1 MRKHLAIGLISATII
16 AYQLVVMQIFA
27 YTQWHH
33 FGFMVISV
41 ALLGF
46 GVAGTYLSIYSRRII
61 HKTGTFISWIILL
74 TGFLMTLSVP
84 ASQSEL
90 IRFDSLLV
98 FTNANEKLKLTATY
112 LVYFLPFFSGA
123 LAIGVYFI
131 EQKKVIGKAYFINL
145 IGSALGGILILFAMW
160 QFKIEYLSYIITIF
174 IFLAALLVIPKHK
187 KKLYYSCIILGFII
201 LIFFLIKPIHYKPS
215 QFKNLTQAIE
225 LPGASI
231 VEDKSSPY
239 GTFHI
244 IQSNLLR
251 HAPGLSLNYHDLIPE
266 MQAVYVNGNWA
277 GAFGNQQH
285 KDSNFHL
292 RSSVFELPFKLISPE
307 KILVLGAGEGTNLSL
322 AINHDSSNITAVES
336 NPFVISWLKE
346 STETASVRNKQTNL
360 EIYHSELRSFLI
372 SDTAHYDL
380 IMFPVLGSFGG
391 TSGVNAIQ
399 ENYLLTVES
408 IQESLHKL
416 TDNGI
421 AVFTTWIDYPSRY
434 PLKLLATLTQSLY
447 ELNVKDPD
455 QYIVAIKSWNTISF
469 LLTKSA
475 FIDNNKVIDF
485 CEDMCFD
492 LVFLPNYNLQT
503 EECNSLQDTLFFMYL
518 KKLSSKQN
526 ESFYNS
532 YDFNVQPATDQQ
544 PFFHQFLKW
553 GSLQKL
559 KKAFG
564 KNSLPFFEVGYYIVI
579 LTFLQALF
587 IAFLL
592 IILPLLLKR
601 IRLKNRWNIILY
613 FSGLGLGF
621 MFLEIVFIHQFV
633 LYFGNAIYA
642 TAAVISTM
650 LLFSGTGSFFSKRI
664 VKTHQHWLI
673 VMGSVIILIILLLL
687 FSLPLLQHTIGLSL
701 ILKICFSLLIL
712 APVSF
717 LLGIPF
723 PTGISHLTKSDGS
736 VAWAWGINGYLSV
749 ISVPLATIIAVE
761 AGYMWVFMLAGMAY
775 FFALLSVKR

>member
-46 GVAGTYLSIYSRRII
+46 GVAGTYLSIYSGRII
-61 HKTGTFISWIILL
+61 HKANSFIPWIIVL
-74 TGFLMTLSVP
+74 TGFLMVISVP
-84 ASQSEL
+84 LSQSEL
-90 IRFDSLLV
+90 IRFDSLLL
-98 FTNANEKLKLTATY
+98 FTNLNEKLKLAATY
-112 LVYFLPFFSGA
+112 LVYFFPFFSGA

-131 EQKKVIGKAYFINL
+131 EQKKVIGKAYFTNL
-145 IGSALGGILILFAMW
+145 FGSALGGVLILFAMW
-160 QFKIEYLSYIITIF
+160 QFKIELLPYINTILVF
-174 IFLAALLVIPKHK
+174 IAALLINPKHK
-187 KKLYYSCIILGFII
+187 KKLYYSCIIFGFII
-201 LIFFLIKPIHYKPS
+201 LIFFIINPIQYKPS
-215 QFKNLTQAIE
+215 QFKSLSKAIA

-231 VEDKSSPY
+231 IEDKSSPY

-244 IQSNLLR
+244 IQSTLLR
-251 HAPGLSLNYHDLIPE
+251 HAPGLSLNYQDPIPE

-277 GAFGNQQH
+277 GALGNYQYT
-285 KDSNFHL
+285 DSNFYL
-292 RSSVFELPFKLISPE
+292 RYSVFELPFKLISPE

-322 AINHDSSNITAVES
+322 AINHGNSSITAVES
-336 NPFVISWLKE
+336 NPFIIQWLKE
-346 STETASVRNKQTNL
+346 SIETSYVCDQQTKL
-360 EIYHSELRSFLI
+360 EIYQSELRSFLM
-372 SDTAHYDL
+372 SDTTRYDL

-391 TSGVNAIQ
+391 TSGVNAIR
-399 ENYLLTVES
+399 EDYLLTIES
-408 IQESLHKL
+408 VKESWHKL
-416 TDNGI
+416 TNNGI
-421 AVFTTWIDYPSRY
+421 AAFTTWIDYPSRY
-434 PLKLLATLTQSLY
+434 PLKLLASLIQSLN
-447 ELNVKDPD
+447 ELNITNPD
-455 QYIVAIKSWNTISF
+455 QHIVAIRSWNTITF

-492 LVFLPNYNLQT
+492 LVLLPNYISQT
-503 EECNSLQDTLFFMYL
+503 EECNSLQDSLFSEYL
-518 KKLSSKQN
+518 ITLSSKQN
-526 ESFYNS
+526 EKFYNS

-579 LTFLQALF
+579 LTFLQALV
-587 IAFLL
+587 IAFSL

-621 MFLEIVFIHQFV
+621 MFLEIVFIHQFI

-687 FSLPLLQHTIGLSL
+687 FSLTLLQHTIGLSL

-723 PTGISHLTKSDGS
+723 PTGISHLTKSNGS